1 MPPASPGPDRRIDVV
16 GLGPAGF
23 DLITTGARAAIE
35 GALAEGAGAGPS
47 AAGPSPDDPGDVR
60 PGEGGPVARFVRFR
74 TGRHPAASAFPAVPT
89 YDATYESAATF
100 DEVYASIVADLIA
113 LARSAPRTA
122 VVYGVPGAPTVAER
136 TVTLLLGHPAVRTG
150 EVAVTVHPALSFAD
164 LAFARLGVDPIDAGV
179 RLVDGERFA
188 TEGAGERGPLLVGQ
202 CWSRHVLS
210 EMKVLGEPE
219 PGATVTILH
228 HLGLDDE
235 VVTEVPW
242 EEMDRTV
249 EPDHLTSVW
258 IPAMAPPVGAELAR
272 LDELVRTLRAECPW
286 DREQSHASLAR
297 HLLEEAYELLEA
309 IDAVAAI
316 DATGA
321 TGDGA
326 TGDGA
331 TGDGAAGDGATGD
344 GAAGDGAAGDGA
356 AGDGAAGGAAGPGA
370 AAEPDARVGE
380 LDAAGDDAVAHLEE
394 ELGDVLFQVY
404 FHATLAAE
412 AGRFTLA
419 DVARGVREK
428 LIARHP
434 HVFGDAVAATAS
446 DVMANWEVAKLEEKG
461 RASVTDGIPAA
472 LPALATV
479 AKLQRKAAAIGL
491 DVHGLAG
498 TPGLA
503 GRQGVLGVRG
513 DEASVGPPGSPP
525 PGSDAAAAVVADLLF
540 DAVQLARDLGIDPEQ
555 ALRTKAVAFRAA
567 IVAAESAT

>member
-1 MPPASPGPDRRIDVV
+1 MQPASSGPDRRIDVV
-16 GLGPAGF
+16 GLGPAGSE
-23 DLITTGARAAIE
+23 LITAGARVAVE
-35 GALAEGAGAGPS
+35 GALAE
-47 AAGPSPDDPGDVR
+47 R
-60 PGEGGPVARFVRFR
+60 GPVARFVRFR
-74 TGRHPAASAFPAVPT
+74 TGRHPAASAFPAVTT
-89 YDATYESAATF
+89 YDTTYESAATF
-100 DEVYASIVADLIA
+100 DEVYASIVTDLVA
-113 LARSAPRTA
+113 LARSAPRTE
-122 VVYGVPGAPTVAER
+122 VVYAVPGAPTVAER
-136 TVTLLLGHPAVRTG
+136 TVTLLLDHPAVRAG
-150 EVAVTVHPALSFAD
+150 EIGVTVHPALSFAD
-164 LAFARLGVDPIDAGV
+164 LAFTRLGVDPLDAGV

-210 EMKVLGEPE
+210 AMKVLGEPE

-235 VVTEVPW
+235 VVAEVPW

-286 DREQSHASLAR
+286 DREQTHASLAR
-297 HLLEEAYELLEA
+297 HLLEESYELLEA
-309 IDAVAAI
+309 IDAVAAV
-316 DATGA
+316 DAS
-321 TGDGA
+321 
-326 TGDGA
+326 
-331 TGDGAAGDGATGD
+331 AA
-344 GAAGDGAAGDGA
+344 AAAVG
-356 AGDGAAGGAAGPGA
+356 AGGAAAGGSAGARRAGVAGPEA
-370 AAEPDARVGE
+370 VPDAGAQVWE

-428 LIARHP
+428 LVARHP
-434 HVFGDAVAATAS
+434 HVFGDVVAATAS

-461 RASVTDGIPAA
+461 RASVTDGIPAE

-491 DVHGLAG
+491 DVHELAG

-503 GRQGVLGVRG
+503 GDEMPVRSPG
-513 DEASVGPPGSPP
+513 SPPPGSPP

-540 DAVQLARDLGIDPEQ
+540 DAVELARDLGIDPEQ
-555 ALRTKAVAFRAA
+555 ALRAKAVAFRAA
-567 IVAAESAT
+567 IMAAESGA

>member
-1 MPPASPGPDRRIDVV
+1 MAAPAVTPVLPASPGPDRRIDVV
-16 GLGPAGF
+16 GLGPAGS
-23 DLITTGARAAIE
+23 DLITAGARAAIE
-35 GALAEGAGAGPS
+35 GALAE
-47 AAGPSPDDPGDVR
+47 R
-60 PGEGGPVARFVRFR
+60 GPVARFVRFR
-74 TGRHPAASAFPAVPT
+74 TGRHPAASAFPDVPT
-89 YDATYESAATF
+89 CDATYESAATF

-113 LARSAPRTA
+113 LARSAPRTE
-122 VVYGVPGAPTVAER
+122 VVYAVPGAPTVAER
-136 TVTLLLGHPAVRTG
+136 TVTLLLDHPAVRAG
-150 EVAVTVHPALSFAD
+150 EIGVTVHPALSFAD
-164 LAFARLGVDPIDAGV
+164 LAFARLGVDPLDAGV

-188 TEGAGERGPLLVGQ
+188 TEAAGERGPLLVGQ
-202 CWSRHVLS
+202 CWSRPVLS
-210 EMKVLGEPE
+210 AMKVLGEPE

-228 HLGLDDE
+228 HLGLEDE
-235 VVTEVPW
+235 VVAEVPW

-286 DREQSHASLAR
+286 DREQTHASLAR
-297 HLLEEAYELLEA
+297 HLLEESYELLEA
-309 IDAVAAI
+309 IDAVAAV
-316 DATGA
+316 D
-321 TGDGA
+321 
-326 TGDGA
+326 
-331 TGDGAAGDGATGD
+331 
-344 GAAGDGAAGDGA
+344 
-356 AGDGAAGGAAGPGA
+356 AGGAGPGA
-370 AAEPDARVGE
+370 APDTGAQVWE

-428 LIARHP
+428 LVARHP
-434 HVFGDAVAATAS
+434 HVFGDVVAATSS

-491 DVHGLAG
+491 DVHELAG

-503 GRQGVLGVRG
+503 GDEMPVRSPG
-513 DEASVGPPGSPP
+513 SPPPGSPP

-540 DAVQLARDLGIDPEQ
+540 DAVELARGLGIDPEQ

-567 IVAAESAT
+567 IMAAESGA